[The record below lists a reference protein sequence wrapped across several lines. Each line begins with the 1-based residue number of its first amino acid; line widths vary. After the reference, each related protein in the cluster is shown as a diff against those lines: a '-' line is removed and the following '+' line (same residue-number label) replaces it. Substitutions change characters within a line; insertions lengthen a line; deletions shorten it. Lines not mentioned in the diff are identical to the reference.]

1 MTSSPAEPIGGH
13 PSSFPTPAVLPG
25 DRPLQLGVHVG
36 QQNATMAELTAL
48 WRRLDETVDWISV
61 WDHLYEAP
69 PAGGTTPHFEA
80 VATLGALASVTSTAR
95 LGCLVFCVPYR
106 NPALLAKAC
115 VAIDHIAEGRF
126 EPGFGAGWHAP
137 EFRAHGYEFHDAPT
151 RFDQLDDGLAIIAR
165 MLSSDERTTH
175 HGTHASVDDVAC
187 VPGPF
192 GGPDAMPLW
201 TGGRGATRTPA
212 NAARWCSGWNVP
224 YVGPEEYRRLNSRL
238 DAACEAIGRDP
249 ATLERSVNL
258 AFHVGATT
266 AAAETEL
273 QRIRDQWGP
282 DAERVTEG
290 ALTGTPDQVVERI
303 AAYRDAGAH
312 GVNIALRLPV
322 DDTALDAYLDEVVPA
337 VRAAVD

>member
-1 MTSSPAEPIGGH
+1 M
-13 PSSFPTPAVLPG
+13 
-25 DRPLQLGVHVG
+25 D
-36 QQNATMAELTAL
+36 ELIAL
-48 WRRLDETVDWISV
+48 WRRLDETVDWISA

-80 VATLGALASVTSTAR
+80 VATLSALAATTSNAR

-115 VAIDHIAEGRF
+115 VAIDHVSGGRF

-137 EFRAHGYEFHDAPT
+137 EFRAHGYDFHDTPT
-151 RFDQLDDGLAIIAR
+151 RFDQLDDGFAIISG
-165 MLSSDERTTH
+165 MLGAAERTTH
-175 HGTHASVDDVAC
+175 DGAHSRVDDVAC

-192 GGPDAMPLW
+192 DGPGSMPLW

-224 YVGPEEYRRLNSRL
+224 YVSPAEFRRLNDRL
-238 DAACEAIGRDP
+238 DAACESIDRDP
-249 ATLERSVNL
+249 ASLERSVNL
-258 AFHVGATT
+258 AFHVGATPEAAT
-266 AAAETEL
+266 AEL
-273 QRIRDQWGP
+273 ERIRSQWGP

-290 ALTGTPDQVVERI
+290 ALTGTPDRVVERI
-303 AAYRDAGAH
+303 AEYRAAGAD

-322 DDTALDAYLDEVVPA
+322 DADALSAYLDEVIPA
-337 VRAAVD
+337 VRAEAI